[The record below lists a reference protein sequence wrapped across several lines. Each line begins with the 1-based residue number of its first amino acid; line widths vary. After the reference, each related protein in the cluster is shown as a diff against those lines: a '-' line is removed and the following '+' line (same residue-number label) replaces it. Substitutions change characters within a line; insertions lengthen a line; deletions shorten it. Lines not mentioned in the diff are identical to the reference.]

1 MMSSVTS
8 IDTLILGM
16 RKVVIKLN
24 FFNLVVIY
32 VVNLKKKRMD

>member
-16 RKVVIKLN
+16 WKVVIKLN
-24 FFNLVVIY
+24 FFNLVVMY

>member
-16 RKVVIKLN
+16 WKVVIKLI
-24 FFNLVVIY
+24 FFNLVVMY